1 MSLVGIFGTAI
12 LPVVAIAAGVLVFTL
27 VMTTLAGGVGRL
39 IGEREPVLGTLV
51 LVSAFPN
58 SGNYGIPVSEFA
70 FGPTGRATAV
80 AFLAAQSIV
89 IYTLGVYVAAR
100 GDDSEWREGVRT
112 VLSVPLVY
120 AAVGALLLRALGAV
134 PPTGTAAMET
144 VGLVGD
150 SAIPLMLLIL
160 GIELADTDYAAAL
173 YRVSPVAGLK
183 LVVAPVVGAGV
194 ALGISF
200 ASPTV
205 ARVFVLE
212 CAMPAAV
219 TPLVLAGEFSGPG
232 EDLSPTEYAS
242 TAILVTTLAS
252 VPLLTGLIALL
263 QFGILF

>member
-120 AAVGALLLRALGAV
+120 AAVGALLRALGAV

-173 YRVSPVAGLK
+173 YRVSPAAGLK